1 MLSFSFA
8 SGNGPASSGSTGHT
22 SATRTFIA
30 SSMYDCDF
38 VLHLDISLRPS
49 SGHFGFTDV
58 AELTLDFGNVF
69 NFNFENNRGIMN
81 YFIDP
86 VTLNCFEEGFTSMH
100 DGAQT
105 SPKVTI

>member
-1 MLSFSFA
+1 MDQLPADQLAIPRLHVPLLHHQCMTVTSSFIWTF
-8 SGNGPASSGSTGHT
+8 H
-22 SATRTFIA
+22 SA
-30 SSMYDCDF
+30 
-38 VLHLDISLRPS
+38 LHLDISLRPS

-86 VTLNCFEEGFTSMH
+86 VTLICFEEGFTSMH